1 MIESLKLKHP
11 LRMLCNQLNVAVSGY
26 AAYCSGK
33 PASPRKQE
41 ELHLLTHI
49 RAAHERRRGV
59 YGEDK
64 IQSVLASKGVAVGI
78 NTIKRLP
85 KTAGIRWINKRKFRV
100 TSDTKHK
107 LPIAPNLLS
116 REFAQC
122 APNKVWVA
130 DVIYIPTDKG
140 WLHLAAVKDFYTCEI
155 VGWSMGERMTKTLVC
170 DALREAYWREKP
182 VPRLMHH

>member
-11 LRMLCNQLNVAVSGY
+11 LHMLCDQLNVAVSGY
-26 AAYCSGK
+26 SAYCSGK
-33 PASPRKQE
+33 PVSPRKQE
-41 ELHLLTHI
+41 DLRLLTHI

-59 YGEDK
+59 HGAHK
-64 IQSVLASKGVAVGI
+64 IQSVLASQVLAVGI
-78 NTIKRLP
+78 NTIKRLR

-100 TSDTKHK
+100 TTDSKHK

-130 DVIYIPTDKG
+130 DITSIPTDKG
-140 WLHLAAVKDFYTCEI
+140 WLHLAAVKDFI
-155 VGWSMGERMTKTLVC
+155 LV
-170 DALREAYWREKP
+170 
-182 VPRLMHH
+182 RLWAGQWVSG